1 MDNSNYKDL
10 AAQVRSELPFY
21 LQQNDYDNFVKF
33 LELYYEWM
41 AEDTNILDVGSE
53 LLDYSDLD
61 NTLDIFVDEFKHLLA
76 DAFPNTVQ
84 VKSKNQINSELSG
97 LFGVSPLENERFE
110 SDDFLGNG
118 TTSSFPISY
127 REPSFYEGKNVSTR
141 VVDFKVYANPVT
153 GQYTDENLITRS
165 SEIPSQVFANL
176 TFPDDFI
183 LLEKD
188 TDYIILE
195 DRIIFYDSNTG
206 TITPPSDQVAIR
218 ILYRLKSE
226 NSSIGNSNSNIK
238 KTNFTNKKQFLKF
251 MKEFYLAKGSEKSYE
266 FLFRTF
272 FNEDVSF
279 YYPKEHVFKAS
290 NNEWETETSIRTQPS
305 TNAVTNPIRV
315 VGETSKAFATVER
328 YQEYTLSGN
337 NVREYFISSIFGEFQ
352 DQENVFIEN
361 ENGVS
366 FKEKLWTCITGF
378 DIQNSG
384 RNYPRNMYVNSFVSD
399 AGSGVGF
406 SARIS
411 DTTHGSVDRI
421 QVAAEGDNYIT
432 GEEVNF
438 IGDGTLGSGAIG
450 KVTKV
455 TGTTTPKN
463 ISWVQHHSND
473 EYPNYYWNFSDSSE
487 NFTTGSSRNE
497 VVIVR
502 NIDEHYDNVTTL
514 LDFET
519 LINNRTFKEYKN
531 DLVTIRQNAI
541 IDTPL
546 AGPLFG
552 NESTLFTNGFVEVHG
567 AADKIAGEDE
577 LIVDFWYLPVTLDV
591 DNSRGSAL
599 FSIGAS
605 DGTYNALTLWQKPDN
620 TIIIQNKDNE
630 VASAVLPISYSA
642 WNHIAVHSVV
652 GSGTKI
658 YLNGA
663 LVLNALSVDCAD
675 IESTDRLFIAA
686 DGDAGLG
693 SDDPAPTK
701 QQIFDTWGRFSHDSS
716 GNYPAVASDLTA
728 FTYNASLDRIEATQ
742 NIHTRITGFYSPS
755 AYSQYDFGV
764 TVTARDGSDNDTI
777 GAVIGFYKDPD
788 TGKEH
793 SLTVLRAMQGLLS
806 GGGYQI
812 WYNHLQ
818 TDAELIFDGNSL
830 APGLAGDWQ
839 GNKSRIKV
847 NRDVGDVFTVSVS
860 QFTTSATHTDA
871 DLDPATEYTFK
882 LSDYSWGN
890 VFAGS
895 SPYGYCNHSQ
905 TGAWEDTE
913 FRVFGELDMGDYVA
927 GYYDSFRI
935 TKGNRYTTY
944 LDATNS
950 NIETLFEWELDP
962 IEKLNVATNSN
973 DTRNSNSKYF
983 YSIVNNKLAIME
995 EVYDTGGLPLSWDS
1009 ITGLLSNTTGFVD
1022 DLTIRSSDNL
1032 KILKPIPIPDYYTVT
1047 VDWIEMPRGGVKR
1060 VDLMTGGF
1068 GYIQPPSTFVSEQ
1081 TGSYVSQ
1088 GAGANLLAVGDNI
1101 GGIKQVK
1108 ITQNNSNDAYDGFGI
1123 GYNTPPSLDFT
1134 GLGDG
1139 TAVVIPTTGPLCVR
1153 DGSYVNDQGFLSD
1166 NNRLHDSYLWQDY
1179 SYVIQVGRVIDEWR
1193 DIVKKVIHPA
1203 GMMMFGELTL
1213 LSKVEGKRLKDAYL
1227 FLFYEII
1234 KNVDV
1239 TVKNM
1244 DGLGIWTGK
1253 DTETTQN
1260 SNDIM
1265 SHGYT
1270 IIYNNRQSAMNELY
1284 GVGDDTPAAQSVDT
1298 GSGRYVLLGDGFTN
1312 ATTWDEVKYV
1322 GLNQLDGSGKDY
1334 SFFYGG
1340 EILEKTFTIYNVSEK
1355 NIVADE
1361 WKSTR
1366 PWAKYK
1372 IISAVEDT
1380 VNNTFMFGVVLE
1392 NSYLNLPNESP
1403 LNNIEFRWDKKT
1415 RGNVERVNSSWIGT
1429 IRDGANPRDE
1439 KFIIKI
1445 QSRDLPESGST
1456 YKSLERF
1463 KFNFAA
1469 IFPFDN
1475 LVRYRFSPYEEAE
1488 GSPYLDYYGFDGEFN
1503 NINMKDA
1510 KHTIMQNPNGDNTF
1524 GMVPTFGNNQ
1534 YLGVTDGTDHNW
1546 QQETIQN
1553 IMSSYDKSYRAVLDA
1568 HVNLMPKHLVISK
1581 DTAGVD
1587 GPLLSGMTFASI
1599 ERMKFN
1605 QTPQSVDNNLYLQSI
1620 DDVMDKYN
1628 TRTNITHETIIRQ
1641 YSTEPTSF
1649 AELNQLSQI

>member
-10 AAQVRSELPFY
+10 ASQVRSELPFY

-41 AEDTNILDVGSE
+41 SQETNTLDVGAE
-53 LLDYSDLD
+53 ILDYSDLD

-76 DAFPNTVQ
+76 EAFPNTVQ
-84 VKSKNQINSELSG
+84 VKNKNQINSELSG
-97 LFGVSPLENERFE
+97 IFGVSPLENERFE

-118 TTSSFPISY
+118 VSSEFSISY
-127 REPSFYEGKNVSTR
+127 REPSFYEGKTVTTR
-141 VVDFKVYANPVT
+141 VVDFKVYVNPTT
-153 GQYTDENLITRS
+153 GQYTDETLITRS
-165 SEIPSQVFANL
+165 SETPSQVFANL
-176 TFPDDFI
+176 TFPDDFVE
-183 LLEKD
+183 LVKD
-188 TDYIILE
+188 EDYIVSE
-195 DRIIFYDSNTG
+195 DRIIFYDKNTG
-206 TITPPSDQVAIR
+206 QIVAPTDQVAIR
-218 ILYRLKSE
+218 VLYRLKTTNAST
-226 NSSIGNSNSNIK
+226 GNNKSDIK
-238 KTNFTNKKQFLKF
+238 KTKFTNKKQFLKL

-272 FNEDVSF
+272 FNEDISF
-279 YYPKEHVFKAS
+279 YYPKENVFKVS
-290 NNEWETETSIRTQPS
+290 NNEWTAETSIRTQPS

-328 YQEYTLSGN
+328 YQEYSLSGN
-337 NVREYFISSIFGEFQ
+337 AVREYFISSIFGEFQ
-352 DQENVFIEN
+352 DQENVFVEN
-361 ENGVS
+361 ENGVT
-366 FKEKLWTCITGF
+366 FKEKLWTCVTGF
-378 DIQNSG
+378 DIQNPG
-384 RNYPRNMYVNSFVSD
+384 RNYPRNMYLNSFVSD
-399 AGSGVGF
+399 NGSGTGF
-406 SARIS
+406 GARIIN
-411 DTTHGSVDRI
+411 TTSGQVDSI
-421 QVAAEGDNYIT
+421 EIVNEGDNYIT
-432 GEEVNF
+432 GEEVIF
-438 IGDGTLGSGAIG
+438 EGEGTFGSGAIG
-450 KVTKV
+450 TVTKV
-455 TGTTTPKN
+455 TGVSEDKN
-463 ISWVQHHSND
+463 ITWLQHESND
-473 EYPNYYWNFSDSSE
+473 TYPNYYWDFSDGGE
-487 NFTTGSSRNE
+487 TFTTGSSRNE
-497 VVIVR
+497 VVDVR
-502 NIDEHYDNVTTL
+502 NIDNYFDNVTTL

-519 LINNRTFKEYKN
+519 MTDSRNYKEYKN
-531 DLVTIRQNAI
+531 SLQTLRTNAKLE
-541 IDTPL
+541 TPL

-552 NESTLFTNGFVEVHG
+552 NESTLFTNGFVEVKD
-567 AADKIAGEDE
+567 AAIEIAGEDE
-577 LIVDFWYLPVTLDV
+577 LIVDFWYLPVTIDT

-605 DGTYNALTLWQKPDN
+605 DGTYNAFTLWQKPDN

-630 VASAVLPISYSA
+630 VTSAVLPISYSA

-693 SDDPAPTK
+693 SDDPPPTR

-716 GNYPAVASDLTA
+716 GNYPAVASDLNA
-728 FTYNASLDRIEATQ
+728 FTYNSSLDRIECTSNLA
-742 NIHTRITGFYSPS
+742 RLTGFYSPS
-755 AYSQYDFGV
+755 SYSQYDFGV
-764 TVTARDGSDNDTI
+764 TVTASGGDDDTI
-777 GAVIGFYKDPD
+777 GALLGFYKDPD

-793 SLTVLRAMQGLLS
+793 SLTVLRSMQGTLS

-818 TDAELIFDGNSL
+818 SDAELIFDGNSL

-860 QFTTSATHTDA
+860 QFTTSVTHTDA

-905 TGAWEDTE
+905 GGAAWEDTE
-913 FRVFGELDMGDYVA
+913 FRVFGELDMGDYIA
-927 GYYDSFRI
+927 AYFDSFRI
-935 TKGNRYTTY
+935 TKGNRYTTF
-944 LDATNS
+944 LDAANS
-950 NIETLFEWELDP
+950 NVETLYEWELDP
-962 IEKLNVATNSN
+962 IEKSNIAVNAENTKNSN
-973 DTRNSNSKYF
+973 AKY
-983 YSIVNNKLAIME
+983 YYAIANNKLTIME
-995 EVYDTGGLPLSWDS
+995 EIYDTGGKPETWDS
-1009 ITGLLSNTTGFVD
+1009 ITGLLSDTTGFVD
-1022 DLTIRSSDNL
+1022 DLTIRSGDDL
-1032 KILKPIPIPDYYTVT
+1032 KSLRPVPIPDYYSVT
-1047 VDWIEMPRGGVKR
+1047 INWTEMPRGGVKR

-1068 GYIQPPSTFVSEQ
+1068 GYIIPPSTFVSEQ

-1088 GAGANLLAVGDNI
+1088 GLGATLLAKGDTI
-1101 GGIKQVK
+1101 GGIRDIK
-1108 ITQNNSNDAYDGFGI
+1108 ITQNDPNDAYDGFGI
-1123 GYNTPPSLDFT
+1123 GYVTPPTLDLT

-1139 TAVVIPTTGPLCVR
+1139 TAVVVPITGPLCVR
-1153 DGSYVNDQGFLSD
+1153 DGSFVSDQGFLSD
-1166 NNRLHDSYLWQDY
+1166 NNRIHDSYLWQDY

-1244 DGLGIWTGK
+1244 DGLGVWTGQ
-1253 DTETTQN
+1253 DTDPQN

-1270 IIYNNRQSAMNELY
+1270 IVYNNRQSAMNELY
-1284 GVGDDTPAAQSVDT
+1284 GVGDDTPTGQSVDT

-1312 ATTWDEVKYV
+1312 ATTWNEVKYV

-1340 EILEKTFTIYNVSEK
+1340 EILERTFTIYNISEK
-1355 NIVADE
+1355 NIVDDE

-1372 IISAVEDT
+1372 IISAVEDS
-1380 VNNTFMFGVVLE
+1380 VNNTIMFGVVLE

-1415 RGNVERVNSSWIGT
+1415 RGNVERVNSSWIGS

-1439 KFIIKI
+1439 KFIVKI
-1445 QSRDLPESGST
+1445 QPKELPDSGST

-1463 KFNFAA
+1463 KFNFSA

-1475 LVRYRFSPYEEAE
+1475 LVRYRFSPYEEAQ

-1503 NINMKDA
+1503 NIDMKGTQ
-1510 KHTIMQNPNGDNTF
+1510 HTIMQNPNGDNTF
-1524 GMVPTFGNNQ
+1524 GMVPTYGNNQ
-1534 YLGVTDGTDHNW
+1534 YLGVTDGTDHDW

-1605 QTPQSVDNNLYLQSI
+1605 QTPQSVDNNLYLESI
-1620 DDVMDKYN
+1620 DDVMTKYN
-1628 TRTNITHETIIRQ
+1628 TRTNITHETIIQQ

-1649 AELNQLSQI
+1649 AELKELQQI

>member
-10 AAQVRSELPFY
+10 ASQVRSELPFY

-41 AEDTNILDVGSE
+41 SQETNTLDVGAE
-53 LLDYSDLD
+53 ILDYSDLD

-76 DAFPNTVQ
+76 EAFPNTVQ
-84 VKSKNQINSELSG
+84 VKNKNQINSELSG
-97 LFGVSPLENERFE
+97 IFGVSPLENERFE

-118 TTSSFPISY
+118 VSSEFSISY
-127 REPSFYEGKNVSTR
+127 REPSFYEGKTVTTR
-141 VVDFKVYANPVT
+141 VVDFKVYVNPTT
-153 GQYTDENLITRS
+153 GQYTDESLITRS
-165 SEIPSQVFANL
+165 SETPSQVFANL
-176 TFPDDFI
+176 TFPDDFVE
-183 LLEKD
+183 LVKD
-188 TDYIILE
+188 EDYIVSE
-195 DRIIFYDSNTG
+195 DRIIFYDKNTG
-206 TITPPSDQVAIR
+206 QIVAPTDQVAIR
-218 ILYRLKSE
+218 VLYRLKTTNAST
-226 NSSIGNSNSNIK
+226 GNNKSDIK
-238 KTNFTNKKQFLKF
+238 KTKFTNKKQFLKL

-272 FNEDVSF
+272 FNEDISF
-279 YYPKEHVFKAS
+279 YYPKENVFKVS
-290 NNEWETETSIRTQPS
+290 NNEWTAETSIRTQPS

-328 YQEYTLSGN
+328 YQEYSLSGN
-337 NVREYFISSIFGEFQ
+337 AVREYFISSIFGEFQ

-361 ENGVS
+361 ENGVT
-366 FKEKLWTCITGF
+366 FKEKLWTCVTGF
-378 DIQNSG
+378 DIQNPG
-384 RNYPRNMYVNSFVSD
+384 RNYPRNMYLNSFISS
-399 AGSGVGF
+399 AGSGTGF
-406 SARIS
+406 GARITN
-411 DTTHGSVDRI
+411 TTDGQVDSI
-421 QVAAEGDNYIT
+421 EIVNEGDNYIT
-432 GEEVNF
+432 GEEVIF
-438 IGDGTLGSGAIG
+438 EGEGTFGSGAIG
-450 KVTKV
+450 TVTKV
-455 TGTTTPKN
+455 TGVTEDKN
-463 ISWVQHHSND
+463 ITWVQHESND
-473 EYPNYYWNFSDSSE
+473 TYPNYYWDFSDGGE
-487 NFTTGSSRNE
+487 TFTTGSSRNE
-497 VVIVR
+497 VVDVR
-502 NIDEHYDNVTTL
+502 NIDNYFDNVTTL

-519 LINNRTFKEYKN
+519 MTDSRNYKEYKN
-531 DLVTIRQNAI
+531 SLQTLRTNAKLE
-541 IDTPL
+541 TPL

-552 NESTLFTNGFVEVHG
+552 NESTLFTNGFVEVKD
-567 AADKIAGEDE
+567 AAIEIAGEDE
-577 LIVDFWYLPVTLDV
+577 LIVDFWYLPVTLDT

-605 DGTYNALTLWQKPDN
+605 DGTYNAFTLWQKPDN
-620 TIIIQNKDNE
+620 TIIIQNKDSE
-630 VASAVLPISYSA
+630 VASVVLPISYSA

-686 DGDAGLG
+686 DSDAGLG
-693 SDDPAPTK
+693 SDDPPPTR

-716 GNYPAVASDLTA
+716 NNFPADASDLNA
-728 FTYNASLDRIEATQ
+728 FTYNSSLDRIECTTNLA
-742 NIHTRITGFYSPS
+742 RLTGFYSPS
-755 AYSQYDFGV
+755 GYSQYDFGV
-764 TVTARDGSDNDTI
+764 TVTASGGDNDTI
-777 GAVIGFYKDPD
+777 GALIGFYKDPD

-793 SLTVLRAMQGLLS
+793 SLSVLRSMQGTLS

-818 TDAELIFDGNSL
+818 SDAELVFDGNSL

-847 NRDVGDVFTVSVS
+847 TRDVGDVFTVSVS
-860 QFTTSATHTDA
+860 QFTTNATHTDA
-871 DLDPATEYTFK
+871 DLDPTTEHTFK

-890 VFAGS
+890 VFAGL

-905 TGAWEDTE
+905 GGAAWEDTE
-913 FRVFGELDMGDYVA
+913 FRVFGELDMGDYIA
-927 GYYDSFRI
+927 AYFDSFRI
-935 TKGNRYTTY
+935 TKGNRYTTF
-944 LDATNS
+944 LDAANS
-950 NIETLFEWELDP
+950 NVETLYEWELDP
-962 IEKLNVATNSN
+962 IEKSNIAVNAENTKNSN
-973 DTRNSNSKYF
+973 AKY
-983 YSIVNNKLAIME
+983 YYAIANNKLTIME
-995 EVYDTGGLPLSWDS
+995 EIYDTGGKPETWDS
-1009 ITGLLSNTTGFVD
+1009 ITGLLSDTTGFVD
-1022 DLTIRSSDNL
+1022 DLTIRSGDDL
-1032 KILKPIPIPDYYTVT
+1032 KSLRPVPIPDYYSVT
-1047 VDWIEMPRGGVKR
+1047 INWTEMPRGGVKR

-1068 GYIQPPSTFVSEQ
+1068 GYIIPPSTFVSEQ

-1088 GAGANLLAVGDNI
+1088 GLGATLLAKGDTI
-1101 GGIKQVK
+1101 GGIKDIK
-1108 ITQNNSNDAYDGFGI
+1108 ITQNDPNDAYDGFGI
-1123 GYNTPPSLDFT
+1123 GYVTPPTLDLT

-1139 TAVVIPTTGPLCVR
+1139 TAVVVPITGPLCVR
-1153 DGSYVNDQGFLSD
+1153 DGSFVSDQGFLSD
-1166 NNRLHDSYLWQDY
+1166 NNRIHDSYLWQDY

-1244 DGLGIWTGK
+1244 DGLGVWTGQ
-1253 DTETTQN
+1253 DTDPQN

-1270 IIYNNRQSAMNELY
+1270 IVYNNRQSAMNELY
-1284 GVGDDTPAAQSVDT
+1284 GVGDDTPAGQSVDT

-1312 ATTWDEVKYV
+1312 ATTWNEVKYV

-1340 EILEKTFTIYNVSEK
+1340 EILERTFTIYNISEK
-1355 NIVADE
+1355 NIVDDE

-1372 IISAVEDT
+1372 IISAVEDS
-1380 VNNTFMFGVVLE
+1380 VNNTIMFGVVLE

-1415 RGNVERVNSSWIGT
+1415 RGNVERVNSSWIGS

-1439 KFIIKI
+1439 KFIVKI
-1445 QSRDLPESGST
+1445 QPKELPDSGST

-1463 KFNFAA
+1463 KFNFSA

-1475 LVRYRFSPYEEAE
+1475 LVRYRFSPYEEAQ

-1503 NINMKDA
+1503 NINMKGTQ
-1510 KHTIMQNPNGDNTF
+1510 HTIMQNPNGDNTF
-1524 GMVPTFGNNQ
+1524 GMVPTYGNNQ
-1534 YLGVTDGTDHNW
+1534 YLGVTDGTDHDW

-1553 IMSSYDKSYRAVLDA
+1553 IMASYDKSYRAVLDA

-1605 QTPQSVDNNLYLQSI
+1605 QTPQSVDNNLYLESI
-1620 DDVMDKYN
+1620 DDVMTKYN
-1628 TRTNITHETIIRQ
+1628 TRTNITHETIIQQ

-1649 AELNQLSQI
+1649 AELKELQQI

>member
-10 AAQVRSELPFY
+10 ASQVRSELPFY

-41 AEDTNILDVGSE
+41 SQETNTLDVGAE
-53 LLDYSDLD
+53 ILDYSDLD

-76 DAFPNTVQ
+76 EAFPNTVQ
-84 VKSKNQINSELSG
+84 VKNKNQINSELSG
-97 LFGVSPLENERFE
+97 IFGVSPLENERFE

-118 TTSSFPISY
+118 VSSEFSISY
-127 REPSFYEGKNVSTR
+127 REPSFYEGKTVTTR
-141 VVDFKVYANPVT
+141 VVDFKVYVNPTT
-153 GQYTDENLITRS
+153 GQYTDESLITRS
-165 SEIPSQVFANL
+165 SETPSQVFANL
-176 TFPDDFI
+176 TFPDDFVE
-183 LLEKD
+183 LVKD
-188 TDYIILE
+188 EDYIVSE
-195 DRIIFYDSNTG
+195 DRIIFYDKNTG
-206 TITPPSDQVAIR
+206 QIVAPTDQVAIR
-218 ILYRLKSE
+218 VLYRLKTTNAST
-226 NSSIGNSNSNIK
+226 GNNKSDIK
-238 KTNFTNKKQFLKF
+238 KTKFTNKKQFLKL

-272 FNEDVSF
+272 FNEDISF
-279 YYPKEHVFKAS
+279 YYPKENVFKVS
-290 NNEWETETSIRTQPS
+290 NNEWTAETSIRTQPS
-305 TNAVTNPIRV
+305 TNALTNPIRV

-328 YQEYTLSGN
+328 YQEYSLSN
-337 NVREYFISSIFGEFQ
+337 NAVREYFISSIFGEFQ

-361 ENGVS
+361 ENGVT
-366 FKEKLWTCITGF
+366 FKEKLWTCVTGF
-378 DIQNSG
+378 DIQNPG
-384 RNYPRNMYVNSFVSD
+384 RNYPRNMYLNSFISS
-399 AGSGVGF
+399 AGSGTGF
-406 SARIS
+406 GARITN
-411 DTTHGSVDRI
+411 TTDGQVDSI
-421 QVAAEGDNYIT
+421 EIVNEGDNYIT
-432 GEEVNF
+432 GEEVIF
-438 IGDGTLGSGAIG
+438 EGEGTFGSGAIG
-450 KVTKV
+450 TVTKV
-455 TGTTTPKN
+455 TGVTEDKN
-463 ISWVQHHSND
+463 ITWVQHESND
-473 EYPNYYWNFSDSSE
+473 TYPNYYWDFSDGGE
-487 NFTTGSSRNE
+487 TFTTGSSRNE
-497 VVIVR
+497 VVDVR
-502 NIDEHYDNVTTL
+502 NIDNYFDNVTTL

-519 LINNRTFKEYKN
+519 MTDSRNYKEYKN
-531 DLVTIRQNAI
+531 SLQTLRTNAKLE
-541 IDTPL
+541 TPL

-552 NESTLFTNGFVEVHG
+552 NESTLFTNGFVEVKD
-567 AADKIAGEDE
+567 AAIEIAGEDE
-577 LIVDFWYLPVTLDV
+577 LIVDFWYLPVTLDT

-605 DGTYNALTLWQKPDN
+605 DGTYNAFTLWQKPDN
-620 TIIIQNKDNE
+620 TIIIQNKDSE
-630 VASAVLPISYSA
+630 VASVVLPISYSA

-686 DGDAGLG
+686 DSDAGLG
-693 SDDPAPTK
+693 SDDPPPTR

-716 GNYPAVASDLTA
+716 NNFPADASDLNA
-728 FTYNASLDRIEATQ
+728 FTYNSSLDRIECTTNLA
-742 NIHTRITGFYSPS
+742 RLTGFYSPS
-755 AYSQYDFGV
+755 GYSQYDFGV
-764 TVTARDGSDNDTI
+764 TVTASGGDNDTI
-777 GAVIGFYKDPD
+777 GALIGFYKDPD

-793 SLTVLRAMQGLLS
+793 SLSVLRSMQGTLS

-818 TDAELIFDGNSL
+818 SDAELVFDGNSL

-847 NRDVGDVFTVSVS
+847 TRDVGDVFTVSVS
-860 QFTTSATHTDA
+860 QFTTNATHTDA
-871 DLDPATEYTFK
+871 DLDPTTEHTFK

-890 VFAGS
+890 VFAGL

-905 TGAWEDTE
+905 GGAAWEDTE
-913 FRVFGELDMGDYVA
+913 FRVFGELDMGDYIA
-927 GYYDSFRI
+927 AYFDSFRI
-935 TKGNRYTTY
+935 TKGNRYTTF
-944 LDATNS
+944 LDAANS
-950 NIETLFEWELDP
+950 NVETLYEWELDP
-962 IEKLNVATNSN
+962 IEKSNIAVNAENTKNSN
-973 DTRNSNSKYF
+973 AKY
-983 YSIVNNKLAIME
+983 YYAIANNKLTIME
-995 EVYDTGGLPLSWDS
+995 EIYDTGGKPETWDS
-1009 ITGLLSNTTGFVD
+1009 ITGLLSDTTGFVD
-1022 DLTIRSSDNL
+1022 DLTIRSGDDL
-1032 KILKPIPIPDYYTVT
+1032 KSLRPVPIPDYYSVT
-1047 VDWIEMPRGGVKR
+1047 INWTEMPRGGVKR

-1068 GYIQPPSTFVSEQ
+1068 GYIIPPSTFVSEQ

-1088 GAGANLLAVGDNI
+1088 GLGATLLAKGDTI
-1101 GGIKQVK
+1101 GGIKDIK
-1108 ITQNNSNDAYDGFGI
+1108 ITQNDPNDAYDGFGI
-1123 GYNTPPSLDFT
+1123 GYVTPPTLDLT

-1139 TAVVIPTTGPLCVR
+1139 TAVVVPITGPLCVR
-1153 DGSYVNDQGFLSD
+1153 DGSFVSDQGFLSD
-1166 NNRLHDSYLWQDY
+1166 NNRIHDSYLWQDY

-1244 DGLGIWTGK
+1244 DGLGVWTGQ
-1253 DTETTQN
+1253 DTDPQN

-1270 IIYNNRQSAMNELY
+1270 IVYNNRQSAMNELY
-1284 GVGDDTPAAQSVDT
+1284 GVGDDTPAGQSVDT

-1312 ATTWDEVKYV
+1312 ATTWNEVKYV

-1340 EILEKTFTIYNVSEK
+1340 EILERTFTIYNISEK
-1355 NIVADE
+1355 NIVDDE

-1372 IISAVEDT
+1372 IISAVEDS
-1380 VNNTFMFGVVLE
+1380 VNNTIMFGVVLE

-1415 RGNVERVNSSWIGT
+1415 RGNVERVNSSWIGS

-1439 KFIIKI
+1439 KFIVKI
-1445 QSRDLPESGST
+1445 QPKELPDSGST

-1463 KFNFAA
+1463 KFNFSA

-1475 LVRYRFSPYEEAE
+1475 LVRYRFSPYEEAQ

-1503 NINMKDA
+1503 NINMKGTQ
-1510 KHTIMQNPNGDNTF
+1510 HTIMQNPNGDNTF
-1524 GMVPTFGNNQ
+1524 GMVPTYGNNQ
-1534 YLGVTDGTDHNW
+1534 YLGVTDGTDHDW

-1553 IMSSYDKSYRAVLDA
+1553 IMASYDKSYRAVLDA

-1605 QTPQSVDNNLYLQSI
+1605 QTPQSVDNNLYLESI
-1620 DDVMDKYN
+1620 DDVMTKYN
-1628 TRTNITHETIIRQ
+1628 TRTNITHETIIQQ

-1649 AELNQLSQI
+1649 AELKELQQI

>member
-10 AAQVRSELPFY
+10 ASQVRSELPFY

-41 AEDTNILDVGSE
+41 SQETNTLDVGAE
-53 LLDYSDLD
+53 ILDYSDLD

-76 DAFPNTVQ
+76 EAFPNTVQ
-84 VKSKNQINSELSG
+84 VKNKNQINSELSG
-97 LFGVSPLENERFE
+97 IFGVSPLENERFE

-118 TTSSFPISY
+118 VSSEFPISY
-127 REPSFYEGKNVSTR
+127 REPSFYVGKTVSTR
-141 VVDFKVYANPVT
+141 VVDFKVYVNPTT
-153 GQYTDENLITRS
+153 GQYTDESSITRS
-165 SEIPSQVFANL
+165 SETPSQVFAGL
-176 TFPDDFI
+176 TFPDDFVE
-183 LLEKD
+183 LVKD
-188 TDYIILE
+188 EDYIVSE
-195 DRIIFYDSNTG
+195 DRIIFYDKNTG
-206 TITPPSDQVAIR
+206 QIAAPTDQVAIR
-218 ILYRLKSE
+218 VLYRLKTTNASA
-226 NSSIGNSNSNIK
+226 GNNKSDIK
-238 KTNFTNKKQFLKF
+238 KTKFTNKKQFLKL

-272 FNEDVSF
+272 FNEDISF
-279 YYPKEHVFKAS
+279 YYPKENVFKVS
-290 NNEWETETSIRTQPS
+290 NNEWTAETSIRTQPS

-328 YQEYTLSGN
+328 YQEYSLSGN
-337 NVREYFISSIFGEFQ
+337 AVREYFISSIFGEFQ
-352 DQENVFIEN
+352 DQENVFVEN
-361 ENGVS
+361 ENGVT
-366 FKEKLWTCITGF
+366 FKEKLWTCVTGF
-378 DIQNSG
+378 DIQNPG
-384 RNYPRNMYVNSFVSD
+384 RNYPRNMYLNSFVSD
-399 AGSGVGF
+399 NGSGTGF
-406 SARIS
+406 GARIIN
-411 DTTHGSVDRI
+411 TTSGQVDSI
-421 QVAAEGDNYIT
+421 EIVNEGDNYIT
-432 GEEVNF
+432 GEEVIF
-438 IGDGTLGSGAIG
+438 EGEGTFGSGAIG
-450 KVTKV
+450 TVTKV
-455 TGTTTPKN
+455 TGVTEDKN
-463 ISWVQHHSND
+463 ITWLQHESND
-473 EYPNYYWNFSDSSE
+473 TYPNYYWDFSDGGE
-487 NFTTGSSRNE
+487 TFTTGSSRNE
-497 VVIVR
+497 VVDVR
-502 NIDEHYDNVTTL
+502 NIDNYFDNVTTL

-519 LINNRTFKEYKN
+519 MTDSRNYKEYKN
-531 DLVTIRQNAI
+531 SLQTLRTNAKLE
-541 IDTPL
+541 TPL

-552 NESTLFTNGFVEVHG
+552 NESTLFTNGFVEVKD
-567 AADKIAGEDE
+567 AAIEIAGEDE
-577 LIVDFWYLPVTLDV
+577 LIVDFWYLPVTVDT

-605 DGTYNALTLWQKPDN
+605 DGTYNAFTLWQKPDN

-693 SDDPAPTK
+693 SDDPPPTR

-716 GNYPAVASDLTA
+716 GNYPAVASDLNA
-728 FTYNASLDRIEATQ
+728 FTYNSSLDRIECTA
-742 NIHTRITGFYSPS
+742 NLARLTGFYSPS
-755 AYSQYDFGV
+755 GYSQYDFGV
-764 TVTARDGSDNDTI
+764 TVTASGGDNDTI
-777 GAVIGFYKDPD
+777 GALIGFYKDPD

-793 SLTVLRAMQGLLS
+793 SLSVLRSMQGTLS

-818 TDAELIFDGNSL
+818 ADAELIFDGNSL

-905 TGAWEDTE
+905 GGAAWEDTE

-927 GYYDSFRI
+927 AYFDSFRI
-935 TKGNRYTTY
+935 TKGNRYTTF
-944 LDATNS
+944 LDAANS
-950 NIETLFEWELDP
+950 NVETLYEWELDP
-962 IEKLNVATNSN
+962 IEKSNIAVNAENTKNSN
-973 DTRNSNSKYF
+973 AKY
-983 YSIVNNKLAIME
+983 YYAIANNKLTIME
-995 EVYDTGGLPLSWDS
+995 EIYDTGGKPETWDS
-1009 ITGLLSNTTGFVD
+1009 ITGLLSDTTGFVD
-1022 DLTIRSSDNL
+1022 DLTIRSGDDL
-1032 KILKPIPIPDYYTVT
+1032 KSLRPVPIPDYYSVT
-1047 VDWIEMPRGGVKR
+1047 INWTEMPRGGVKR

-1068 GYIQPPSTFVSEQ
+1068 GYIIPPSTFVSEQ

-1088 GAGANLLAVGDNI
+1088 GLGATLLAKGDTI
-1101 GGIKQVK
+1101 GGIKDIK
-1108 ITQNNSNDAYDGFGI
+1108 ITQNDPNDAYDGFGI
-1123 GYNTPPSLDFT
+1123 GYVTPPTLDLT

-1139 TAVVIPTTGPLCVR
+1139 TAVVVPITGPLCVR
-1153 DGSYVNDQGFLSD
+1153 DGSFVSDQGFLSD
-1166 NNRLHDSYLWQDY
+1166 NNRIHDSYLWQDY

-1244 DGLGIWTGK
+1244 DGLGVWTGQ
-1253 DTETTQN
+1253 DTDPQN

-1270 IIYNNRQSAMNELY
+1270 IVYNNRQSAMNELY
-1284 GVGDDTPAAQSVDT
+1284 GVGDDTPTGQSVDT

-1312 ATTWDEVKYV
+1312 ATTWNEVKYV

-1340 EILEKTFTIYNVSEK
+1340 EILERTFTIYNISEK
-1355 NIVADE
+1355 NIVDDE

-1372 IISAVEDT
+1372 IISAVEDS
-1380 VNNTFMFGVVLE
+1380 VNNTIMFGVVLE

-1415 RGNVERVNSSWIGT
+1415 RGNVERVNSSWIGS

-1439 KFIIKI
+1439 KFIVKI
-1445 QSRDLPESGST
+1445 QPKELPDSGST

-1463 KFNFAA
+1463 KFNFSA

-1475 LVRYRFSPYEEAE
+1475 LVRYRFSPYEEAQ

-1503 NINMKDA
+1503 NINMKGTQ
-1510 KHTIMQNPNGDNTF
+1510 HTIMQNPNGDNTF
-1524 GMVPTFGNNQ
+1524 GMVPTYGNNQ
-1534 YLGVTDGTDHNW
+1534 YLGVTDGTDHDW

-1587 GPLLSGMTFASI
+1587 GPLLSGMTFASV

-1605 QTPQSVDNNLYLQSI
+1605 QTPQSVDNNLYLESI
-1620 DDVMDKYN
+1620 DDVMTKYN
-1628 TRTNITHETIIRQ
+1628 TRTNITHETIIQQ

-1649 AELNQLSQI
+1649 AELKELQQI

>member
-10 AAQVRSELPFY
+10 ASQVRSELPFY

-41 AEDTNILDVGSE
+41 SQETNTLDVGAE
-53 LLDYSDLD
+53 ILDYSDLD

-76 DAFPNTVQ
+76 EAFPNTVQ
-84 VKSKNQINSELSG
+84 VKNKNQINSELSG
-97 LFGVSPLENERFE
+97 IFGVSPLENERFE

-118 TTSSFPISY
+118 VSSEFSISY

-141 VVDFKVYANPVT
+141 VVDFKVYVNPTT
-153 GQYTDENLITRS
+153 GQYTDETLITRS
-165 SEIPSQVFANL
+165 SETPSQVFAGL
-176 TFPDDFI
+176 TFPDDFVE
-183 LLEKD
+183 LVKD
-188 TDYIILE
+188 EDYIVSE
-195 DRIIFYDSNTG
+195 DRIVFYDRNTG
-206 TITPPSDQVAIR
+206 QIVAPTDQVAIR
-218 ILYRLKSE
+218 VLYRLKTTNTST
-226 NSSIGNSNSNIK
+226 GNTKSDIK
-238 KTNFTNKKQFLKF
+238 KTRFTNKKQFLKL

-272 FNEDVSF
+272 FNEDISF
-279 YYPKEHVFKAS
+279 YYPKENVFKSS
-290 NNEWETETSIRTQPS
+290 NNEWTAETSIRTQPS
-305 TNAVTNPIRV
+305 TNALTNPIRV

-328 YQEYTLSGN
+328 YQEYSLSN
-337 NVREYFISSIFGEFQ
+337 NAVREYFISSIFGEFQ

-361 ENGVS
+361 ENGVT
-366 FKEKLWTCITGF
+366 FKEKLWTCVTGF
-378 DIQNSG
+378 DIQNPG
-384 RNYPRNMYVNSFVSD
+384 RNYPRNMYLNSFISS
-399 AGSGVGF
+399 AGSGTGF
-406 SARIS
+406 GARITN
-411 DTTHGSVDRI
+411 TTDGQVDSI
-421 QVAAEGDNYIT
+421 EIVNEGDNYIT
-432 GEEVNF
+432 GEEVIF
-438 IGDGTLGSGAIG
+438 EGEGTFGSGAIG
-450 KVTKV
+450 TVTKV
-455 TGTTTPKN
+455 TGVTEDKN
-463 ISWVQHHSND
+463 ITWVQHESND
-473 EYPNYYWNFSDSSE
+473 TYPNYYWDFSDGGE
-487 NFTTGSSRNE
+487 TFTTGSSRNE
-497 VVIVR
+497 VVDVR
-502 NIDEHYDNVTTL
+502 NIDNYFDNVTTL

-519 LINNRTFKEYKN
+519 MTDSRNYKEYKN
-531 DLVTIRQNAI
+531 SLQTLRTNAKLE
-541 IDTPL
+541 TPL
-546 AGPLFG
+546 VGPLFG
-552 NESTLFTNGFVEVHG
+552 NESTLFTNGFVEVKD
-567 AADKIAGEDE
+567 AAIEIAGEDE
-577 LIVDFWYLPVTLDV
+577 LIVDFWYLPVTLDT

-605 DGTYNALTLWQKPDN
+605 DGTYNSFTLWQKPDN

-630 VASAVLPISYSA
+630 VTSGVLPISYSA

-675 IESTDRLFIAA
+675 IESTDKLFIAA
-686 DGDAGLG
+686 DSDAGLG
-693 SDDPAPTK
+693 SDDPPPTR

-716 GNYPAVASDLTA
+716 NIFPADASDLNA
-728 FTYNASLDRIEATQ
+728 FTYNSSLDRIECTTNLA
-742 NIHTRITGFYSPS
+742 RLTGFYSPS
-755 AYSQYDFGV
+755 GYSQYDFGV
-764 TVTARDGSDNDTI
+764 TVTASGSDNDTI
-777 GAVIGFYKDPD
+777 GALIGFYKDPD

-793 SLTVLRAMQGLLS
+793 SLSVLRSMQGTLS

-818 TDAELIFDGNSL
+818 SDAELVFDGNSL

-847 NRDVGDVFTVSVS
+847 TRDVGDVFTVSVS
-860 QFTTSATHTDA
+860 QFTTNATHTDA
-871 DLDPATEYTFK
+871 DLDPTTEHTFK

-905 TGAWEDTE
+905 GGAAWEDTE
-913 FRVFGELDMGDYVA
+913 FRVFGELDMGDYIA
-927 GYYDSFRI
+927 AYFDTFRI
-935 TKGNRYTTY
+935 TKGNRYTTF
-944 LDATNS
+944 LDAANS
-950 NIETLFEWELDP
+950 NVETLYEWELDP
-962 IEKLNVATNSN
+962 IEKSNIAVNAEKTSNSN
-973 DTRNSNSKYF
+973 AKY
-983 YSIVNNKLAIME
+983 YYAIANNKLTIME
-995 EVYDTGGLPLSWDS
+995 EIYDTGGKPETWDS
-1009 ITGLLSNTTGFVD
+1009 ITGLLSDTTGFVD
-1022 DLTIRSSDNL
+1022 DLTIRSGDDL
-1032 KILKPIPIPDYYTVT
+1032 KSLRPVPIPDYYSVT
-1047 VDWIEMPRGGVKR
+1047 INWTEMPRGGVKR

-1068 GYIQPPSTFVSEQ
+1068 GYIIPPSVFVSEQ

-1088 GAGANLLAVGDNI
+1088 GLGANLLAKGDNI
-1101 GGIKQVK
+1101 GGIKDIK
-1108 ITQNNSNDAYDGFGI
+1108 ITQNDPNDAYDGFGI
-1123 GYNTPPSLDFT
+1123 GYVTPPTLDLT

-1139 TAVVIPTTGPLCVR
+1139 TAVVVPITGPLCVR
-1153 DGSYVNDQGFLSD
+1153 DGSFVSDQGFLSD
-1166 NNRLHDSYLWQDY
+1166 NNRIHDSYLWQDY

-1244 DGLGIWTGK
+1244 DGLGVWTGK
-1253 DTETTQN
+1253 DTEILQN

-1284 GVGDDTPAAQSVDT
+1284 GVGDDTPTGQSVDT
-1298 GSGRYVLLGDGFTN
+1298 GSGRYALLGDGFTN
-1312 ATTWDEVKYV
+1312 ATTWSDVKYV
-1322 GLNQLDGSGKDY
+1322 GLNQLDGYGKDY

-1340 EILEKTFTIYNVSEK
+1340 EILERTFTIYNVSEK
-1355 NIVADE
+1355 NIVDDE

-1366 PWAKYK
+1366 PWARYK
-1372 IISAVEDT
+1372 IISAVEDS
-1380 VNNTFMFGVVLE
+1380 VNNTVMFGVVLE

-1415 RGNVERVNSSWIGT
+1415 RGNVERVNSSWIGS

-1439 KFIIKI
+1439 KFIVKI
-1445 QSRDLPESGST
+1445 QSRDLPQSGST

-1463 KFNFAA
+1463 KFNFSA

-1488 GSPYLDYYGFDGEFN
+1488 VSPYLDYYGFDGEFN
-1503 NINMKDA
+1503 NINMKGTQ
-1510 KHTIMQNPNGDNTF
+1510 HTIMQNPNGDNTF
-1524 GMVPTFGNNQ
+1524 GMVPTYGNNQ
-1534 YLGVTDGTDHNW
+1534 YLGVTDGTDHDW

-1581 DTAGVD
+1581 DTSGVD
-1587 GPLLSGMTFASI
+1587 GPLLSGMTFASV

-1605 QTPQSVDNNLYLQSI
+1605 QTPQSIDNNLYLESI

-1628 TRTNITHETIIRQ
+1628 TRTNITHETIIQQ

-1649 AELNQLSQI
+1649 AELKELQQI

>member
-10 AAQVRSELPFY
+10 ASQVRSELPFY

-41 AEDTNILDVGSE
+41 SQETNTLDVGAE
-53 LLDYSDLD
+53 ILDYSDLD

-76 DAFPNTVQ
+76 EAFPNTVQ
-84 VKSKNQINSELSG
+84 VKNKNQINSELSG
-97 LFGVSPLENERFE
+97 IFGVSPLENERFE

-118 TTSSFPISY
+118 VSSEFPISY
-127 REPSFYEGKNVSTR
+127 REPSFYVGKTVSTR
-141 VVDFKVYANPVT
+141 VVDFKVYVNPTT
-153 GQYTDENLITRS
+153 GQYTDESSITRS
-165 SEIPSQVFANL
+165 SETPSQVFAGL

-183 LLEKD
+183 ELVKD
-188 TDYIILE
+188 EDYIVSE
-195 DRIIFYDSNTG
+195 DRIIFYDKNTG
-206 TITPPSDQVAIR
+206 QIAAPTDQVAIR
-218 ILYRLKSE
+218 VLYRLKTT
-226 NSSIGNSNSNIK
+226 NSSAGNNKSDIK
-238 KTNFTNKKQFLKF
+238 KTKFTNKKQFLKL

-272 FNEDVSF
+272 FNEDISF
-279 YYPKEHVFKAS
+279 YYPKENVFKVS
-290 NNEWETETSIRTQPS
+290 NNEWTAETSIRTQPS

-328 YQEYTLSGN
+328 YQEYSLSGN
-337 NVREYFISSIFGEFQ
+337 AVREYFISSIFGEFQ
-352 DQENVFIEN
+352 DQENVFVEN
-361 ENGVS
+361 ENGVT
-366 FKEKLWTCITGF
+366 FKEKLWTCVTGF
-378 DIQNSG
+378 DIQNPG
-384 RNYPRNMYVNSFVSD
+384 RNYPRNMYLNSFVSD
-399 AGSGVGF
+399 NGSGTGF
-406 SARIS
+406 GARIIN
-411 DTTHGSVDRI
+411 TTSGQVDSI
-421 QVAAEGDNYIT
+421 EIVNEGDNYIT
-432 GEEVNF
+432 GEEVIF
-438 IGDGTLGSGAIG
+438 EGEGTFGSGAIG
-450 KVTKV
+450 TVTKV
-455 TGTTTPKN
+455 TGVSEDKN
-463 ISWVQHHSND
+463 ITWLQHESND
-473 EYPNYYWNFSDSSE
+473 TYPNYYWDFSDGGE
-487 NFTTGSSRNE
+487 TFTTGSSRNE
-497 VVIVR
+497 VVDVR
-502 NIDEHYDNVTTL
+502 NIDNYFDNVTTL

-519 LINNRTFKEYKN
+519 MTDSRNYKEYKN
-531 DLVTIRQNAI
+531 SLQTLRTNAKLE
-541 IDTPL
+541 TPL

-552 NESTLFTNGFVEVHG
+552 NESTLFTNGFVEVKD
-567 AADKIAGEDE
+567 AAVEIAGEDE
-577 LIVDFWYLPVTLDV
+577 LIVDFWYLPVTVDT

-605 DGTYNALTLWQKPDN
+605 DGTYNAFTLWQKPDN

-693 SDDPAPTK
+693 SDDPPPTR

-716 GNYPAVASDLTA
+716 GNYPAVASDLNA
-728 FTYNASLDRIEATQ
+728 FTYNSSLDRIECTA
-742 NIHTRITGFYSPS
+742 NLARLTGFYSPS
-755 AYSQYDFGV
+755 GYSQYDFGV
-764 TVTARDGSDNDTI
+764 TVTASGGDNDTI
-777 GAVIGFYKDPD
+777 GALIGFYKDPD

-793 SLTVLRAMQGLLS
+793 SLSVLRSMQGTLS

-818 TDAELIFDGNSL
+818 ADAELIFDGNSL

-905 TGAWEDTE
+905 GGAAWEDTE

-927 GYYDSFRI
+927 AYFDSFRI
-935 TKGNRYTTY
+935 TKGNRYTTF
-944 LDATNS
+944 LDAANS
-950 NIETLFEWELDP
+950 NVETLYEWELDP
-962 IEKLNVATNSN
+962 IEKSNIAVNAENTKNSN
-973 DTRNSNSKYF
+973 AKY
-983 YSIVNNKLAIME
+983 YYAIANNKLTIME
-995 EVYDTGGLPLSWDS
+995 EIYDTGGKPETWDS
-1009 ITGLLSNTTGFVD
+1009 ITGLLSDTTGFVD
-1022 DLTIRSSDNL
+1022 DLTIRSGDDL
-1032 KILKPIPIPDYYTVT
+1032 KSLRPVPIPDYYSVT
-1047 VDWIEMPRGGVKR
+1047 INWTEMPRGGVKR

-1068 GYIQPPSTFVSEQ
+1068 GYIIPPSTFVSEQ

-1088 GAGANLLAVGDNI
+1088 GLGATLLAKGDTI
-1101 GGIKQVK
+1101 GGIKDIK
-1108 ITQNNSNDAYDGFGI
+1108 ITQNDPNDAYDGFGI
-1123 GYNTPPSLDFT
+1123 GYVTPPTLDLT

-1139 TAVVIPTTGPLCVR
+1139 TAVVVPITGPLCVR
-1153 DGSYVNDQGFLSD
+1153 DGSFVSDQGFLSD
-1166 NNRLHDSYLWQDY
+1166 NNRIHDSYLWQDY

-1244 DGLGIWTGK
+1244 DGLGVWTGQ
-1253 DTETTQN
+1253 DTDPQN

-1270 IIYNNRQSAMNELY
+1270 IVYNNRQSAMNELY
-1284 GVGDDTPAAQSVDT
+1284 GVGDDTPTGQSVDT

-1312 ATTWDEVKYV
+1312 ATTWNEVKYV

-1340 EILEKTFTIYNVSEK
+1340 EILERTFTIYNISEK
-1355 NIVADE
+1355 NIVDDE

-1372 IISAVEDT
+1372 IISAVEDS
-1380 VNNTFMFGVVLE
+1380 VNNTIMFGVVLE

-1415 RGNVERVNSSWIGT
+1415 RGNVERVNSSWIGS

-1439 KFIIKI
+1439 KFIVKI
-1445 QSRDLPESGST
+1445 QPKELPDSGST

-1463 KFNFAA
+1463 KFNFSA

-1475 LVRYRFSPYEEAE
+1475 LVRYRFSPYEEAQ

-1503 NINMKDA
+1503 NINMKGTQ
-1510 KHTIMQNPNGDNTF
+1510 HTIMQNPNGDNTF
-1524 GMVPTFGNNQ
+1524 GMVPTYGNNQ
-1534 YLGVTDGTDHNW
+1534 YLGVTDGTDHDW

-1587 GPLLSGMTFASI
+1587 GPLLSGMTFASV

-1605 QTPQSVDNNLYLQSI
+1605 QTPQSVDNNLYLESI
-1620 DDVMDKYN
+1620 DDVMTKYN
-1628 TRTNITHETIIRQ
+1628 TRTNITHETIIQQ

-1649 AELNQLSQI
+1649 AELKELQQI

>member
-10 AAQVRSELPFY
+10 ASQVRSELPFY

-41 AEDTNILDVGSE
+41 SQETNTLDVGAE
-53 LLDYSDLD
+53 ILDYSDLD

-76 DAFPNTVQ
+76 EAFPNTVQ
-84 VKSKNQINSELSG
+84 VKNKNQINSELSG
-97 LFGVSPLENERFE
+97 IFGVSPLENERFE

-118 TTSSFPISY
+118 VSSEFPISY
-127 REPSFYEGKNVSTR
+127 REPSFYVGKTVSTR
-141 VVDFKVYANPVT
+141 VVDFKVYVNPTT
-153 GQYTDENLITRS
+153 GQYTDESSITRS
-165 SEIPSQVFANL
+165 SETPSQVFAGL
-176 TFPDDFI
+176 TFPDDFVE
-183 LLEKD
+183 LVKD
-188 TDYIILE
+188 EDYIVSE
-195 DRIIFYDSNTG
+195 DRIIFYDKNTG
-206 TITPPSDQVAIR
+206 QIAAPTDQVAIR
-218 ILYRLKSE
+218 VLYRLKTTNASA
-226 NSSIGNSNSNIK
+226 GNNKSDIK
-238 KTNFTNKKQFLKF
+238 KTKFTNKKQFLKL

-272 FNEDVSF
+272 FNEDISF
-279 YYPKEHVFKAS
+279 YYPKENVFKVS
-290 NNEWETETSIRTQPS
+290 NNEWTAETSIRTQPS

-328 YQEYTLSGN
+328 YQEYSLSGN
-337 NVREYFISSIFGEFQ
+337 AVREYFISSIFGEFQ
-352 DQENVFIEN
+352 DQENVFVEN
-361 ENGVS
+361 ENGVT
-366 FKEKLWTCITGF
+366 FKEKLWTCVTGF
-378 DIQNSG
+378 DIQNPG
-384 RNYPRNMYVNSFVSD
+384 RNYPRNMYLNSFVSD
-399 AGSGVGF
+399 NGSGTGF
-406 SARIS
+406 GARIIN
-411 DTTHGSVDRI
+411 TTSGQVDSI
-421 QVAAEGDNYIT
+421 EIVNEGDNYIT
-432 GEEVNF
+432 GEEVIF
-438 IGDGTLGSGAIG
+438 EGEGTFGSGAIG
-450 KVTKV
+450 TVTKV
-455 TGTTTPKN
+455 TGVTEDKN
-463 ISWVQHHSND
+463 ITWLQHESND
-473 EYPNYYWNFSDSSE
+473 TYPNYYWDFSDGGE
-487 NFTTGSSRNE
+487 TFTTGSSRNE
-497 VVIVR
+497 VVDVR
-502 NIDEHYDNVTTL
+502 NIDNYFDNVTTL

-519 LINNRTFKEYKN
+519 MTDSRNYKEYKN
-531 DLVTIRQNAI
+531 SLQTLRTNAKLE
-541 IDTPL
+541 TPL

-552 NESTLFTNGFVEVHG
+552 NESTLFTNGFVEVKD
-567 AADKIAGEDE
+567 AAIEIAGEDE
-577 LIVDFWYLPVTLDV
+577 LIVDFWYLPVTVDT

-605 DGTYNALTLWQKPDN
+605 DGTYNAFTLWQKPDN

-693 SDDPAPTK
+693 SDDPPPTR

-716 GNYPAVASDLTA
+716 GNYPAVASDLNA
-728 FTYNASLDRIEATQ
+728 FTYNSSLDRIECTA
-742 NIHTRITGFYSPS
+742 NLARLTGFYSPS
-755 AYSQYDFGV
+755 GYSQYDFGV
-764 TVTARDGSDNDTI
+764 TVTASGSDNDTI
-777 GAVIGFYKDPD
+777 GALIGFYKDPD

-793 SLTVLRAMQGLLS
+793 SLSVLRSMQGTLS

-818 TDAELIFDGNSL
+818 ADAELIFDGNSL

-905 TGAWEDTE
+905 GGAAWEDTE

-927 GYYDSFRI
+927 AYFDSFRI
-935 TKGNRYTTY
+935 TKGNRYTTF
-944 LDATNS
+944 LDAANS
-950 NIETLFEWELDP
+950 NVETLYEWELDP
-962 IEKLNVATNSN
+962 IEKSNIAVNAENTKNSN
-973 DTRNSNSKYF
+973 AKY
-983 YSIVNNKLAIME
+983 YYAIANNKLTIME
-995 EVYDTGGLPLSWDS
+995 EIYDTGGKPETWDS
-1009 ITGLLSNTTGFVD
+1009 ITGLLSDTTGFVD
-1022 DLTIRSSDNL
+1022 DLTIRSGDDL
-1032 KILKPIPIPDYYTVT
+1032 KSLRPVPIPDYYSVT
-1047 VDWIEMPRGGVKR
+1047 INWTEMPRGGVKR

-1068 GYIQPPSTFVSEQ
+1068 GYIIPPSTFVSEQ

-1088 GAGANLLAVGDNI
+1088 GLGATLLAKGDTI
-1101 GGIKQVK
+1101 GGIKDIK
-1108 ITQNNSNDAYDGFGI
+1108 ITQNDPNDAYDGFGI
-1123 GYNTPPSLDFT
+1123 GYVTPPTLDLT

-1139 TAVVIPTTGPLCVR
+1139 TAVVVPITGPLCVR
-1153 DGSYVNDQGFLSD
+1153 DGSFVSDQGFLSD
-1166 NNRLHDSYLWQDY
+1166 NNRIHDSYLWQDY

-1244 DGLGIWTGK
+1244 DGLGVWTGQ
-1253 DTETTQN
+1253 DTDPQN

-1270 IIYNNRQSAMNELY
+1270 IVYNNRQSAMNELY
-1284 GVGDDTPAAQSVDT
+1284 GVGDDTPTGQSVDT

-1312 ATTWDEVKYV
+1312 ATTWNEVKYV

-1340 EILEKTFTIYNVSEK
+1340 EILERTFTIYNISEK
-1355 NIVADE
+1355 NIVDDE

-1372 IISAVEDT
+1372 IISAVEDS
-1380 VNNTFMFGVVLE
+1380 VNNTIMFGVVLE

-1415 RGNVERVNSSWIGT
+1415 RGNVERVNSSWIGS

-1439 KFIIKI
+1439 KFIVKI
-1445 QSRDLPESGST
+1445 QPKELPDSGST

-1463 KFNFAA
+1463 KFNFSA

-1475 LVRYRFSPYEEAE
+1475 LVRYRFSPYEEAQ

-1503 NINMKDA
+1503 NINMKGTQ
-1510 KHTIMQNPNGDNTF
+1510 HTIMQNPNGDNTF
-1524 GMVPTFGNNQ
+1524 GMVPTYGNNQ
-1534 YLGVTDGTDHNW
+1534 YLGVTDGTDHDW

-1587 GPLLSGMTFASI
+1587 GPLLSGMTFASV

-1605 QTPQSVDNNLYLQSI
+1605 QTPQSVDNNLYLESI
-1620 DDVMDKYN
+1620 DDVMTKYN
-1628 TRTNITHETIIRQ
+1628 TRTNITHETIIQQ

-1649 AELNQLSQI
+1649 AELKELQQI

>member
-10 AAQVRSELPFY
+10 ASQVRSELPFY

-41 AEDTNILDVGSE
+41 SQETNILDVGAE
-53 LLDYSDLD
+53 ILDYSDLD

-76 DAFPNTVQ
+76 EAFPNTVQ
-84 VKSKNQINSELSG
+84 VKNKNQINSELSG
-97 LFGVSPLENERFE
+97 IFGVSPLENERFE

-118 TTSSFPISY
+118 VSSEFPISY
-127 REPSFYEGKNVSTR
+127 REPSFYVGKTVSTR
-141 VVDFKVYANPVT
+141 VVDFKVYVNPTT
-153 GQYTDENLITRS
+153 GQYTDESSITRS
-165 SEIPSQVFANL
+165 SETPSQVFAGL
-176 TFPDDFI
+176 TFPDDFVE
-183 LLEKD
+183 LVKD
-188 TDYIILE
+188 EDYIVSE
-195 DRIIFYDSNTG
+195 DRIIFYDKNTG
-206 TITPPSDQVAIR
+206 QIAAPTDQVAIR
-218 ILYRLKSE
+218 VLYRLKTT
-226 NSSIGNSNSNIK
+226 NTSSGNTKSDIK
-238 KTNFTNKKQFLKF
+238 KTRFTNKKQFLKL

-272 FNEDVSF
+272 FNEDISF
-279 YYPKEHVFKAS
+279 YYPKENVFKVS
-290 NNEWETETSIRTQPS
+290 NNEWTSETSIRTQPS

-328 YQEYTLSGN
+328 YQEYSLSGN
-337 NVREYFISSIFGEFQ
+337 AVREYFISGIFGEFQ
-352 DQENVFIEN
+352 DQENVFVEN
-361 ENGVS
+361 ENGVT
-366 FKEKLWTCITGF
+366 FKEKLWTCVTGF
-378 DIQNSG
+378 DIQNPG
-384 RNYPRNMYVNSFVSD
+384 RNYPRNMYLNSFVSD
-399 AGSGVGF
+399 NGSGTGF
-406 SARIS
+406 GARIIN
-411 DTTHGSVDRI
+411 TTSGQVDSI
-421 QVAAEGDNYIT
+421 EIVNEGDNYIT
-432 GEEVNF
+432 GEEVIF
-438 IGDGTLGSGAIG
+438 EGEGTFGSGAIG
-450 KVTKV
+450 TVTKV
-455 TGTTTPKN
+455 TGVTEDKN
-463 ISWVQHHSND
+463 ITWVQHESND
-473 EYPNYYWNFSDSSE
+473 TYPNYYWDFSDGGE
-487 NFTTGSSRNE
+487 TFTTGSSRNE
-497 VVIVR
+497 VVDVR
-502 NIDEHYDNVTTL
+502 NIDNYFDNVTTL

-519 LINNRTFKEYKN
+519 MTDGRNYKEYKN
-531 DLVTIRQNAI
+531 SLQTLRTNAKLE
-541 IDTPL
+541 TPL

-552 NESTLFTNGFVEVHG
+552 NESTFFTNGFVEVKD
-567 AADKIAGEDE
+567 AAIEIAGEDE
-577 LIVDFWYLPVTLDV
+577 LIFDFWYLPVTLDT

-605 DGTYNALTLWQKPDN
+605 DGTYNSLTLWQKPDN
-620 TIIIQNKDNE
+620 TLIIQNKDTE
-630 VASAVLPISYSA
+630 VVSGVLPISYSA

-652 GSGTKI
+652 GTGTKI

-663 LVLNALSVDCAD
+663 LVLNALSVDCGD

-686 DGDAGLG
+686 DGDAGIG
-693 SDDPAPTK
+693 SDDPPPTR
-701 QQIFDTWGRFSHDSS
+701 QQIFDTWGRFSHNSS

-728 FTYNASLDRIEATQ
+728 FVYNSSLDRIECTANLGQ
-742 NIHTRITGFYSPS
+742 LTGFYSPNG
-755 AYSQYDFGV
+755 YSQYDFGV
-764 TVTARDGSDNDTI
+764 TVTASGSDNDTI
-777 GAVIGFYKDPD
+777 GALIGFYKDPD

-793 SLTVLRAMQGLLS
+793 SLSVLRSMQGTLS

-818 TDAELIFDGNSL
+818 ADAELIFDGNSL

-860 QFTTSATHTDA
+860 QFTTNATHTDA

-905 TGAWEDTE
+905 GGAAWEDTE

-927 GYYDSFRI
+927 AYFDSFRI
-935 TKGNRYTTY
+935 TKGNRYTTF
-944 LDATNS
+944 LDAANS
-950 NIETLFEWELDP
+950 NVETLYEWELDP
-962 IEKLNVATNSN
+962 IEKSNIAVNAENTANSN
-973 DTRNSNSKYF
+973 AKY
-983 YSIVNNKLAIME
+983 YYAIANNKLTIME
-995 EVYDTGGLPLSWDS
+995 EIYDTGGKPETWDS
-1009 ITGLLSNTTGFVD
+1009 ITGLLSDTTGFVD
-1022 DLTIRSSDNL
+1022 DLTIRSGDDL
-1032 KILKPIPIPDYYTVT
+1032 KSLRPVPIPDYYSVT
-1047 VDWIEMPRGGVKR
+1047 INWTEMPRGGVKR

-1068 GYIQPPSTFVSEQ
+1068 GYIIPPSTFVSEQ

-1088 GAGANLLAVGDNI
+1088 GLGATLLAKGDTI
-1101 GGIKQVK
+1101 GGIKDIK
-1108 ITQNNSNDAYDGFGI
+1108 ITQNDPNDAYDGFGI
-1123 GYNTPPSLDFT
+1123 GYVTPPTLDLT

-1139 TAVVIPTTGPLCVR
+1139 TAVVVPITGPLCVR
-1153 DGSYVNDQGFLSD
+1153 DGSFVSDQGFLSD
-1166 NNRLHDSYLWQDY
+1166 NNRIHDSYLWQDY
-1179 SYVIQVGRVIDEWR
+1179 SYVIRVGRVIDEWR

-1227 FLFYEII
+1227 YLFYEII

-1270 IIYNNRQSAMNELY
+1270 IVYNNRQSAMNELY
-1284 GVGDDTPAAQSVDT
+1284 GVGDDTPDGQSVDT
-1298 GSGRYVLLGDGFTN
+1298 GSGRYSLLGDGFTN
-1312 ATTWDEVKYV
+1312 ATTWSDVKYV
-1322 GLNQLDGSGKDY
+1322 GLNQLDSSGKDY
-1334 SFFYGG
+1334 SFFYTG
-1340 EILEKTFTIYNVSEK
+1340 EILERTFTIYNISEK
-1355 NIVADE
+1355 NIVDDE

-1372 IISAVEDT
+1372 IISAVEDS
-1380 VNNTFMFGVVLE
+1380 VNNTIMFGVVLE

-1415 RGNVERVNSSWIGT
+1415 RGNVERVNSSWIGS

-1439 KFIIKI
+1439 KFIVKI
-1445 QSRDLPESGST
+1445 QPKELPDSGST

-1463 KFNFAA
+1463 KFNFSS

-1475 LVRYRFSPYEEAE
+1475 LVRYRFSPYEEAQS
-1488 GSPYLDYYGFDGEFN
+1488 SPYLDYYGFNGEFN
-1503 NINMKDA
+1503 NINMKGTQ
-1510 KHTIMQNPNGDNTF
+1510 HTIMQNPNGDSTF
-1524 GMVPTFGNNQ
+1524 GVVPTYGNNQ
-1534 YLGVTDGTDHNW
+1534 YLGVTDGTDHDW

-1587 GPLLSGMTFASI
+1587 GPLLSGMSFASV

-1605 QTPQSVDNNLYLQSI
+1605 QTPQSVDNNLYLESI
-1620 DDVMDKYN
+1620 DDVMTKYN
-1628 TRTNITHETIIRQ
+1628 TRTNITHETIIQQ

-1649 AELNQLSQI
+1649 AELKQLQQI

>member
-10 AAQVRSELPFY
+10 ASQVRSELPFY

-41 AEDTNILDVGSE
+41 SQETNTLDVGAE
-53 LLDYSDLD
+53 ILDYSDLD

-76 DAFPNTVQ
+76 EAFPNTVQ
-84 VKSKNQINSELSG
+84 VKNKNQINSELSG
-97 LFGVSPLENERFE
+97 IFGVSPLENERFE

-118 TTSSFPISY
+118 VSSEFPISY
-127 REPSFYEGKNVSTR
+127 REPSFYEGKTVTTR
-141 VVDFKVYANPVT
+141 VVDFKVYVNPTT
-153 GQYTDENLITRS
+153 GQYTDETLITRS
-165 SEIPSQVFANL
+165 SETPSQVFANL
-176 TFPDDFI
+176 TFPDDFVE
-183 LLEKD
+183 LVKD
-188 TDYIILE
+188 EDYIVSE
-195 DRIIFYDSNTG
+195 DRIIFYDKNTG
-206 TITPPSDQVAIR
+206 QIVAPTDQVAIR
-218 ILYRLKSE
+218 VLYRLKTTNAST
-226 NSSIGNSNSNIK
+226 GNNKSDIK
-238 KTNFTNKKQFLKF
+238 KTKFTNKKQFLKL

-272 FNEDVSF
+272 FNEDISF
-279 YYPKEHVFKAS
+279 YYPKENVFKVS
-290 NNEWETETSIRTQPS
+290 NNEWTAETSIRTQPS

-328 YQEYTLSGN
+328 YQEYSLSGN
-337 NVREYFISSIFGEFQ
+337 AVREYFISSIFGEFQ
-352 DQENVFIEN
+352 DQENVFVEN
-361 ENGVS
+361 ENGVT
-366 FKEKLWTCITGF
+366 FKEKLWTCVTGF
-378 DIQNSG
+378 DIQNPG
-384 RNYPRNMYVNSFVSD
+384 RNYPRNMYLNSFVSD
-399 AGSGVGF
+399 NGSGTGF
-406 SARIS
+406 GARIIN
-411 DTTHGSVDRI
+411 TTSGQVDSI
-421 QVAAEGDNYIT
+421 EIVNEGDNYIT
-432 GEEVNF
+432 GEEVIF
-438 IGDGTLGSGAIG
+438 EGEGTFGSGAIG
-450 KVTKV
+450 TVTKV
-455 TGTTTPKN
+455 TGVTEDKN
-463 ISWVQHHSND
+463 ITWLQHESND
-473 EYPNYYWNFSDSSE
+473 TYPNYYWDFSDGGE
-487 NFTTGSSRNE
+487 TFTTGSSRNE
-497 VVIVR
+497 VVDVR
-502 NIDEHYDNVTTL
+502 NIDNYFDNVTTL

-519 LINNRTFKEYKN
+519 MTDSRNYKEYKN
-531 DLVTIRQNAI
+531 SLQTLRTNAKLE
-541 IDTPL
+541 TPL

-552 NESTLFTNGFVEVHG
+552 NESTLFTNGFVEVKD
-567 AADKIAGEDE
+567 AAIEIAGEDE
-577 LIVDFWYLPVTLDV
+577 LIVDFWYLPVTLDT

-605 DGTYNALTLWQKPDN
+605 DGTYNAFTLWQKPDN

-686 DGDAGLG
+686 DSDAGLG
-693 SDDPAPTK
+693 SDDPPPTR

-716 GNYPAVASDLTA
+716 GNYPAVASDLNA
-728 FTYNASLDRIEATQ
+728 FTYNSSLDRIECTA
-742 NIHTRITGFYSPS
+742 NLARLTGFYSPS
-755 AYSQYDFGV
+755 SYSQYDFGV
-764 TVTARDGSDNDTI
+764 TVTASGSDNDTI
-777 GAVIGFYKDPD
+777 GALIGFYKDPD

-793 SLTVLRAMQGLLS
+793 SLSVLRSMQGTLS

-818 TDAELIFDGNSL
+818 ADAELIFDGNSL

-905 TGAWEDTE
+905 GGAAWEDTE
-913 FRVFGELDMGDYVA
+913 FRVFGELDMGDYIA
-927 GYYDSFRI
+927 AYFDSFRI
-935 TKGNRYTTY
+935 TKGNRYTTF
-944 LDATNS
+944 LDAANS
-950 NIETLFEWELDP
+950 NVETLYEWELDP
-962 IEKLNVATNSN
+962 IEKSNIAVNAENTKNSN
-973 DTRNSNSKYF
+973 AKY
-983 YSIVNNKLAIME
+983 YYAIANNKLTIME
-995 EVYDTGGLPLSWDS
+995 EIYDTGGKPETWDS
-1009 ITGLLSNTTGFVD
+1009 ITGLLSDTTGFVD
-1022 DLTIRSSDNL
+1022 DLTIRSGDDL
-1032 KILKPIPIPDYYTVT
+1032 KSLRPVPIPDYYSVT
-1047 VDWIEMPRGGVKR
+1047 INWTEMPRGGVKR

-1068 GYIQPPSTFVSEQ
+1068 GYIIPPSTFVSEQ

-1088 GAGANLLAVGDNI
+1088 GLGATLLAKGDTI
-1101 GGIKQVK
+1101 GGIKDIK
-1108 ITQNNSNDAYDGFGI
+1108 ITQNDPNDAYDGFGI
-1123 GYNTPPSLDFT
+1123 GYVTPPTLDLT

-1139 TAVVIPTTGPLCVR
+1139 TAVVVPITGPLCVR
-1153 DGSYVNDQGFLSD
+1153 DGSFVSDQGFLSD
-1166 NNRLHDSYLWQDY
+1166 NNRIHDSYLWQDY
-1179 SYVIQVGRVIDEWR
+1179 SYVIQVGRVIDDWR

-1244 DGLGIWTGK
+1244 DGLGVWTGQ
-1253 DTETTQN
+1253 DTDPQN

-1270 IIYNNRQSAMNELY
+1270 IVYNNRQSAMNELY
-1284 GVGDDTPAAQSVDT
+1284 GVGDDTPAGQSVDT

-1312 ATTWDEVKYV
+1312 ATTWNEVKYV

-1340 EILEKTFTIYNVSEK
+1340 EILERTFTIYNISEK
-1355 NIVADE
+1355 NIVDDE

-1372 IISAVEDT
+1372 IISAVEDS
-1380 VNNTFMFGVVLE
+1380 VNNTIMFGVVLE

-1415 RGNVERVNSSWIGT
+1415 RGNVERVNSSWIGS

-1439 KFIIKI
+1439 KFIVKI
-1445 QSRDLPESGST
+1445 QPKELPDSGST

-1463 KFNFAA
+1463 KFNFSA

-1475 LVRYRFSPYEEAE
+1475 LVRYRFSPYEEAQ

-1503 NINMKDA
+1503 NINMKGTQ
-1510 KHTIMQNPNGDNTF
+1510 HTIMQNPNGDNTF
-1524 GMVPTFGNNQ
+1524 GMVPTYGNNQ
-1534 YLGVTDGTDHNW
+1534 YLGVTDGTDHDW

-1587 GPLLSGMTFASI
+1587 GPLLSGMTFASV

-1605 QTPQSVDNNLYLQSI
+1605 QTPQSVDNNLYLESI
-1620 DDVMDKYN
+1620 DDVMTKYN
-1628 TRTNITHETIIRQ
+1628 TRTNITHETIIQQ

-1649 AELNQLSQI
+1649 AELKELQQI

>member
-10 AAQVRSELPFY
+10 ASQVRSELPFY

-41 AEDTNILDVGSE
+41 SQETNILDVGAE
-53 LLDYSDLD
+53 ILDYSDLD

-76 DAFPNTVQ
+76 EAFPNTVQ
-84 VKSKNQINSELSG
+84 VKNKNQINSELSG
-97 LFGVSPLENERFE
+97 IFGVSPLENERFE

-118 TTSSFPISY
+118 VSSEFPISY
-127 REPSFYEGKNVSTR
+127 REPSFYAGKTVSTR
-141 VVDFKVYANPVT
+141 VVDFKVYVNPTT
-153 GQYTDENLITRS
+153 GQYTDESSITRS
-165 SEIPSQVFANL
+165 SETPSQVFAGL
-176 TFPDDFI
+176 TFPDDFVE
-183 LLEKD
+183 LVKD
-188 TDYIILE
+188 EDYIVSE
-195 DRIIFYDSNTG
+195 DRIIFYDKNTG
-206 TITPPSDQVAIR
+206 QIAAPTDQVAIR
-218 ILYRLKSE
+218 VLYRLKTT
-226 NSSIGNSNSNIK
+226 NTSSGNTKSDIK
-238 KTNFTNKKQFLKF
+238 KTRFTNKKQFLKL

-272 FNEDVSF
+272 FNEDISF
-279 YYPKEHVFKAS
+279 YYPKENVFKVS
-290 NNEWETETSIRTQPS
+290 NNEWTSETSIRTQPS

-328 YQEYTLSGN
+328 YQEYSLSGN
-337 NVREYFISSIFGEFQ
+337 AVREYFISGIFGEFQ
-352 DQENVFIEN
+352 DQENVFVEN
-361 ENGVS
+361 ENGVT
-366 FKEKLWTCITGF
+366 FKEKLWTCVTGF
-378 DIQNSG
+378 DIQNPG
-384 RNYPRNMYVNSFVSD
+384 RNYPRNMYLNSFVSD
-399 AGSGVGF
+399 NGSGTGF
-406 SARIS
+406 GARIIN
-411 DTTHGSVDRI
+411 TTSGQVDSI
-421 QVAAEGDNYIT
+421 EIVNEGDNYIT
-432 GEEVNF
+432 GEEVIF
-438 IGDGTLGSGAIG
+438 EGEGTFGSGAIG
-450 KVTKV
+450 TVTKV
-455 TGTTTPKN
+455 TGVTEDKN
-463 ISWVQHHSND
+463 ITWLQHESND
-473 EYPNYYWNFSDSSE
+473 TYPNYYWDFSDGGE
-487 NFTTGSSRNE
+487 TFTTGSSRNE
-497 VVIVR
+497 VVDVR
-502 NIDEHYDNVTTL
+502 NIDNYFDNVTTL

-519 LINNRTFKEYKN
+519 MTDGRNYKEYKN
-531 DLVTIRQNAI
+531 SLQTLRTNAKLE
-541 IDTPL
+541 TPL

-552 NESTLFTNGFVEVHG
+552 NESTFFTNGFVEVKD
-567 AADKIAGEDE
+567 AAIEIAGEDE
-577 LIVDFWYLPVTLDV
+577 LIFDFWYLPVTLDT

-605 DGTYNALTLWQKPDN
+605 DGTYNAFTLWQKPDN
-620 TIIIQNKDNE
+620 TLIIQNKDTE
-630 VASAVLPISYSA
+630 VVSGVLPISYSA

-693 SDDPAPTK
+693 SDDPPPTR

-716 GNYPAVASDLTA
+716 GNYPAVASDLNA
-728 FTYNASLDRIEATQ
+728 FTYNSSLDRIECTA
-742 NIHTRITGFYSPS
+742 NLARLTGFYSPS
-755 AYSQYDFGV
+755 GYSQYDFGV
-764 TVTARDGSDNDTI
+764 TVTASGGDNDTI
-777 GAVIGFYKDPD
+777 GALIGFYKDPD

-793 SLTVLRAMQGLLS
+793 SLSVLRSMQGTLS

-818 TDAELIFDGNSL
+818 ADAELIFDGNSL

-905 TGAWEDTE
+905 GGAAWEDTE
-913 FRVFGELDMGDYVA
+913 FRVFGELDMGDYIA
-927 GYYDSFRI
+927 AYFDSFRI
-935 TKGNRYTTY
+935 TKGNRYTTF
-944 LDATNS
+944 LDAANS
-950 NIETLFEWELDP
+950 NVETLYEWELDP
-962 IEKLNVATNSN
+962 IEKSNIAINAENTANSN
-973 DTRNSNSKYF
+973 AKY
-983 YSIVNNKLAIME
+983 YYAIANNKLTIME
-995 EVYDTGGLPLSWDS
+995 EIYDTGGKPETWDS
-1009 ITGLLSNTTGFVD
+1009 ITGLLSDTTGFVD
-1022 DLTIRSSDNL
+1022 DLTIRSGDDL
-1032 KILKPIPIPDYYTVT
+1032 KSLRPVPIPDYYSVT
-1047 VDWIEMPRGGVKR
+1047 INWTEMPRGGVKR

-1068 GYIQPPSTFVSEQ
+1068 GYIIPPSTFVSEQ

-1088 GAGANLLAVGDNI
+1088 GLGATLLAKGDTI
-1101 GGIKQVK
+1101 GGIKDIK
-1108 ITQNNSNDAYDGFGI
+1108 ITQNDPNDAYDGFGI
-1123 GYNTPPSLDFT
+1123 GYVTPPTLDLT

-1139 TAVVIPTTGPLCVR
+1139 TAVVVPITGPLCVR
-1153 DGSYVNDQGFLSD
+1153 DGSFVSDQGFLSD
-1166 NNRLHDSYLWQDY
+1166 NNRIHDSYLWQDY
-1179 SYVIQVGRVIDEWR
+1179 SYVIRVGRVIDEWR

-1227 FLFYEII
+1227 YLFYEII

-1270 IIYNNRQSAMNELY
+1270 IVYNNRQSAMNELY
-1284 GVGDDTPAAQSVDT
+1284 GVGDDTPDGQSVDT
-1298 GSGRYVLLGDGFTN
+1298 GSGRYSLLGDGFTN
-1312 ATTWDEVKYV
+1312 ATTWSDVKYV
-1322 GLNQLDGSGKDY
+1322 GLNQLDSSGKDY
-1334 SFFYGG
+1334 SFFYTG
-1340 EILEKTFTIYNVSEK
+1340 EILERTFTIYNISEK
-1355 NIVADE
+1355 NIVDDE

-1372 IISAVEDT
+1372 IISAVEDS
-1380 VNNTFMFGVVLE
+1380 VNNTIMFGVVLE

-1415 RGNVERVNSSWIGT
+1415 RGNVERVNSSWIGS

-1439 KFIIKI
+1439 KFIVKI
-1445 QSRDLPESGST
+1445 QPKELPDSGST

-1463 KFNFAA
+1463 KFNFSS

-1475 LVRYRFSPYEEAE
+1475 LVRYRFSPYEEAQS
-1488 GSPYLDYYGFDGEFN
+1488 SPYLDYYGFNGEFN
-1503 NINMKDA
+1503 NINMKGTQ
-1510 KHTIMQNPNGDNTF
+1510 HTIMQNPNGDSTF
-1524 GMVPTFGNNQ
+1524 GVVPTYGNNQ
-1534 YLGVTDGTDHNW
+1534 YLGVTDGTDHDW

-1587 GPLLSGMTFASI
+1587 GPLLSGMSFASV

-1605 QTPQSVDNNLYLQSI
+1605 QTPQSVDNNLYLESI
-1620 DDVMDKYN
+1620 DDVMTKYN
-1628 TRTNITHETIIRQ
+1628 TRTNITHETIIQQ

-1649 AELNQLSQI
+1649 AELKQLQQI

>member
-10 AAQVRSELPFY
+10 ASQVRSELPFY

-41 AEDTNILDVGSE
+41 SQETNTLDVGAE
-53 LLDYSDLD
+53 ILDYSDLD

-76 DAFPNTVQ
+76 EAFPNTVQ
-84 VKSKNQINSELSG
+84 VKNKNQINSELSG
-97 LFGVSPLENERFE
+97 IFGVSPLENERFE

-118 TTSSFPISY
+118 VSSEFSISY
-127 REPSFYEGKNVSTR
+127 REPSFYEGKTVTTR
-141 VVDFKVYANPVT
+141 VVDFKVYVNPTT
-153 GQYTDENLITRS
+153 GQYTDESLITRS
-165 SEIPSQVFANL
+165 SETPSQVFANL
-176 TFPDDFI
+176 TFPDDFVE
-183 LLEKD
+183 LVKD
-188 TDYIILE
+188 EDYIVSE
-195 DRIIFYDSNTG
+195 DRIIFYDKNTG
-206 TITPPSDQVAIR
+206 QIVAPTDQVAIR
-218 ILYRLKSE
+218 VLYRLKTTNAST
-226 NSSIGNSNSNIK
+226 GNNKSDIK
-238 KTNFTNKKQFLKF
+238 KTKFTNKKQFLKL

-272 FNEDVSF
+272 FNEDISF
-279 YYPKEHVFKAS
+279 YYPKENVFKVS
-290 NNEWETETSIRTQPS
+290 NNEWTAETSIRTQPS

-328 YQEYTLSGN
+328 YQEYSLSGN
-337 NVREYFISSIFGEFQ
+337 AVREYFISSIFGEFQ

-361 ENGVS
+361 ENGVT
-366 FKEKLWTCITGF
+366 FKEKLWTCVTGF
-378 DIQNSG
+378 DIQNPG
-384 RNYPRNMYVNSFVSD
+384 RNYPRNMYLNSFISS
-399 AGSGVGF
+399 AGSGTGF
-406 SARIS
+406 GARITN
-411 DTTHGSVDRI
+411 TTDGQVDSI
-421 QVAAEGDNYIT
+421 EIVNEGDNYIT
-432 GEEVNF
+432 GEEVIF
-438 IGDGTLGSGAIG
+438 EGEGTFGSGAIG
-450 KVTKV
+450 TVTKV
-455 TGTTTPKN
+455 TGVTEDKN
-463 ISWVQHHSND
+463 ITWVQHESND
-473 EYPNYYWNFSDSSE
+473 TYPNYYWDFSDGGE
-487 NFTTGSSRNE
+487 TFTTGSSRNE
-497 VVIVR
+497 VVDVR
-502 NIDEHYDNVTTL
+502 NIDNYFDNVTTL

-519 LINNRTFKEYKN
+519 MTDSRNYKEYKN
-531 DLVTIRQNAI
+531 SLQTLRTNAKLE
-541 IDTPL
+541 TPL

-552 NESTLFTNGFVEVHG
+552 NESTLFTNGFVEVKD
-567 AADKIAGEDE
+567 AAIEIAGEDE
-577 LIVDFWYLPVTLDV
+577 LIVDFWYLPVTLDT

-605 DGTYNALTLWQKPDN
+605 DGTYNAFTLWQKPDN
-620 TIIIQNKDNE
+620 TIIIQNKDSE
-630 VASAVLPISYSA
+630 VASVVLPISYSA

-686 DGDAGLG
+686 DSDAGLG
-693 SDDPAPTK
+693 SDDPPPTR

-716 GNYPAVASDLTA
+716 NNFPADASDLNA
-728 FTYNASLDRIEATQ
+728 FTYNSSLDRIECTTNLA
-742 NIHTRITGFYSPS
+742 RLTGFYSPS
-755 AYSQYDFGV
+755 GYSQYDFGV
-764 TVTARDGSDNDTI
+764 TVTASGGDNDTI
-777 GAVIGFYKDPD
+777 GALIGFYKDPD

-793 SLTVLRAMQGLLS
+793 SLSVLRSMQGTLS

-818 TDAELIFDGNSL
+818 SDAELVFDGNSL

-847 NRDVGDVFTVSVS
+847 TRDVGDVFTVSVS
-860 QFTTSATHTDA
+860 QFTTNATHTDA
-871 DLDPATEYTFK
+871 DLDPTTEHTFK

-890 VFAGS
+890 VFAGL

-905 TGAWEDTE
+905 GGAAWEDTE
-913 FRVFGELDMGDYVA
+913 FRVFGELDMGDYIA
-927 GYYDSFRI
+927 AYFDSFRI
-935 TKGNRYTTY
+935 TKGNRYTTF
-944 LDATNS
+944 LDAANS
-950 NIETLFEWELDP
+950 NVETLYEWELDP
-962 IEKLNVATNSN
+962 VEKSNIAVNAENTKNSN
-973 DTRNSNSKYF
+973 AKY
-983 YSIVNNKLAIME
+983 YYAIANNKLTIME
-995 EVYDTGGLPLSWDS
+995 EIYDTGGKPETWDS
-1009 ITGLLSNTTGFVD
+1009 ITGLLSDTTGFVD
-1022 DLTIRSSDNL
+1022 DLTIRSGDDL
-1032 KILKPIPIPDYYTVT
+1032 KSLRPVPIPDYYSVT
-1047 VDWIEMPRGGVKR
+1047 INWTEMPRGGVKR

-1068 GYIQPPSTFVSEQ
+1068 GYIIPPSTFVSEQ

-1088 GAGANLLAVGDNI
+1088 GLGATLLAKGDTI
-1101 GGIKQVK
+1101 GGIKDIK
-1108 ITQNNSNDAYDGFGI
+1108 ITQNDPNDAYDGFGI
-1123 GYNTPPSLDFT
+1123 GYVTPPTLDLT

-1139 TAVVIPTTGPLCVR
+1139 TAVVVPITGPLCVR
-1153 DGSYVNDQGFLSD
+1153 DGSFVSDQGFLSD
-1166 NNRLHDSYLWQDY
+1166 NNRIHDSYLWQDY

-1244 DGLGIWTGK
+1244 DGLGVWTGQ
-1253 DTETTQN
+1253 DTDPQN

-1270 IIYNNRQSAMNELY
+1270 IVYNNRQSAMNELY
-1284 GVGDDTPAAQSVDT
+1284 GVGDDTPAGQSVDT

-1312 ATTWDEVKYV
+1312 ATTWNEVKYV

-1340 EILEKTFTIYNVSEK
+1340 EILERTFTIYNISEK
-1355 NIVADE
+1355 NIVDDE

-1372 IISAVEDT
+1372 IISAVEDS
-1380 VNNTFMFGVVLE
+1380 VNNTIMFGVVLE

-1415 RGNVERVNSSWIGT
+1415 RGNVERVNSSWIGS

-1439 KFIIKI
+1439 KFIVKI
-1445 QSRDLPESGST
+1445 QPKELPDSGST

-1463 KFNFAA
+1463 KFNFSA

-1475 LVRYRFSPYEEAE
+1475 LVRYRFSPYEEAQ

-1503 NINMKDA
+1503 NINMKGTQ
-1510 KHTIMQNPNGDNTF
+1510 HTIMQNPNGDNTF
-1524 GMVPTFGNNQ
+1524 GMVPTYGNNQ
-1534 YLGVTDGTDHNW
+1534 YLGVTDGTDHDW

-1553 IMSSYDKSYRAVLDA
+1553 IMASYDKSYRAVLDA

-1605 QTPQSVDNNLYLQSI
+1605 QTPQSVDNNLYLESI
-1620 DDVMDKYN
+1620 DDVMTKYN
-1628 TRTNITHETIIRQ
+1628 TRTNITHETIIQQ

-1649 AELNQLSQI
+1649 AELKELQQI